1 MESCNNHKKIEH
13 TISIITCSVDNA
25 KFNAF
30 KKNVKEIFG
39 DDVQLI
45 RIDDAV
51 SIAEG
56 YNRGIDQAYGDILIF
71 CHDDIEFLNANAAE
85 IIKYDLKENDI
96 VGVAGTSLVKEGIWI
111 SAGQPFTH
119 GQVLHE
125 LNQSDS
131 GYNLC
136 VYGLGRDD
144 AIVHDIQA
152 LDGLFLGVRR
162 DVVDKV
168 RFDEQLFDG
177 FHLYDLDFT
186 YAAYLKGVR
195 IIVDYKIHLLHKSIG
210 KYDQNWK
217 RYAERFNRKY
227 SKIDPAGRPNRC
239 VLTKGIYSQSK
250 DTLAQEMQR
259 NNTAN
264 RIYIQKMPAQRPGQM
279 QIRIVSEASRSDMI
293 VTTHKRI
300 PYPNDSIN
308 YLCFQFQSLSG
319 LEKNVCFEE
328 IFRISHH
335 GAIAEFVQVVPK
347 GSRDQ
352 TTNPDR
358 SGNCFAWPKVI
369 HLSNENKNSG
379 AILLRGTSRDGAR
392 MRKAYFQI
400 SKKVAA

>member
-1 MESCNNHKKIEH
+1 MESCNNQKKVDT
-13 TISIITCSVDNA
+13 TISIITCSVDDA
-25 KFNAF
+25 KFDAF

-45 RIDDAV
+45 RINDAE

-71 CHDDIEFLNANAAE
+71 CHDDIEFLNADAAE
-85 IIKYDLKENDI
+85 LIKDDLKKNDI
-96 VGVAGTSLVKEGIWI
+96 VGVAGTSLLTDGIWI

-144 AIVHDIQA
+144 TIVHDIQA
-152 LDGLFLGVRR
+152 LDGLFFAVKR

-186 YAAYLKGVR
+186 YAAYLKGAR

-210 KYDQNWK
+210 NYDHNWK

-227 SKIDPAGRPNRC
+227 SKIDPAGRLNRC
-239 VLTKGIYSQSK
+239 ILTKGISSQSK

-264 RIYIQKMPAQRPGQM
+264 RIYLQAMPAQRPGQM
-279 QIRIVSEASRSDMI
+279 KLRIESEASRSDMI
-293 VTTHKRI
+293 VTTQKKI
-300 PYPNDSIN
+300 PYPDDSIN
-308 YLCFQFQSLSG
+308 YLCFQFQSLSE
-319 LEKNVCFEE
+319 LEKKIYFTE
-328 IFRISHH
+328 IFRISSH
-335 GAIAEFVQVVPK
+335 GAIAECVQVMPQ
-347 GSRDQ
+347 GCRDQ
-352 TTNPDR
+352 AENTER
-358 SGNCFAWPKVI
+358 FENCFFWPKVI
-369 HLSNENKNSG
+369 YLSNENNNQG
-379 AILLRGTSRDGAR
+379 ALLLMGTNNDGAR